1 MEDFCA
7 SFRMALRIYPGNVA
21 VENNDNISG
30 LYAWI
35 DTIAEPE
42 PGRVVCFKNFMS
54 GQIMADWSEDCHLYL
69 GSTCHCL
76 QYLECAVP

>member
-7 SFRMALRIYPGNVA
+7 SFRVALRIYPGNVA

-35 DTIAEPE
+35 DTIAEPK
-42 PGRVVCFKNFMS
+42 PGRVVCFKNYMS
-54 GQIMADWSEDCHLYL
+54 G
-69 GSTCHCL
+69 
-76 QYLECAVP
+76 

>member
-7 SFRMALRIYPGNVA
+7 SFRMASRIYPGNVA

-42 PGRVVCFKNFMS
+42 PGRVVCFKNCML
-54 GQIMADWSEDCHLYL
+54 GQIMANWSGGCHPYL
-69 GSTCHCL
+69 GNTCHCL
-76 QYLECAVP
+76 QYPECAVP